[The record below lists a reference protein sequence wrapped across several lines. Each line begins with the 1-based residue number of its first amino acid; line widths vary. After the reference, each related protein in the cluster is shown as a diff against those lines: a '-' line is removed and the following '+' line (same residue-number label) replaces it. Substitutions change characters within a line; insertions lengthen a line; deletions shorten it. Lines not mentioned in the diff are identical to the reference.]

1 MSPSTRA
8 VKSTTE
14 ISITSSSR
22 SEIHQLPTSVYS
34 NITEIASTQRQQYP
48 QISSGTVEGANSSAS
63 VLPPKNQQSYPGN
76 ALHRFY
82 YTNQKLSKLPHLY
95 LKNDAK

>member
-34 NITEIASTQRQQYP
+34 DITEIASTQRQH
-48 QISSGTVEGANSSAS
+48 ICGLVVCVIGS
-63 VLPPKNQQSYPGN
+63 VLVVALKGSSTPVL
-76 ALHRFY
+76 LHRSEIVKAASLISEEGCKI
-82 YTNQKLSKLPHLY
+82 T
-95 LKNDAK
+95 